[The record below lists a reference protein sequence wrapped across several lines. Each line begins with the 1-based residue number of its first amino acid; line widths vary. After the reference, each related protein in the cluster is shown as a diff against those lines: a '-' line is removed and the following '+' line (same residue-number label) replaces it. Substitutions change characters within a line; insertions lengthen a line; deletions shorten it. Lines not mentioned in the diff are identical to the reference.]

1 MHKGCITYSNIC
13 RVVNQNLKIMNKTFT
28 YMLPSVMEHLDGPVK
43 SCYIRSAVFTEYINH
58 IFVVYEKV
66 DHNPKKSLCLIDKYT
81 SDFNEQVYVY
91 EIPNKYLPEF
101 EKFKLG
107 KYSEFDY
114 DYKVKI
120 FTFHNI
126 TDSTCRLAKV
136 LFKHSDLKSEIEDV
150 LNCNIPN
157 TQELSSIPDIRI
169 ETYPKTDKDI
179 AYHKNIMTIHKNFFN
194 RKTKTPRVHRKQ
206 FNMDSEIL
214 VTQSGRIIG
223 KHNKKEVVGLA
234 MHKPSNLVVY
244 VTK

>member
-1 MHKGCITYSNIC
+1 MHLHCMLVRNIC

-43 SCYIRSAVFTEYINH
+43 SSYIRSDVFPEYRNH
-58 IFVVYEKV
+58 IFVVYEKEN
-66 DHNPKKSLCLIDKYT
+66 HIPKKSCCLIDKYT

-91 EIPNKYLPEF
+91 EIPKKYIPEF

-107 KYSEFDY
+107 QFSKFNYK
-114 DYKVKI
+114 YKVKI
-120 FTFHNI
+120 FTFHDI
-126 TDSTCRLAKV
+126 EDHTCRLAKV
-136 LFKHSDLKSEIEDV
+136 LFKHPELRKEIEEV
-150 LNCNIPN
+150 LECKISNN
-157 TQELSSIPDIRI
+157 QELSSIPDIRI
-169 ETYPKTDKDI
+169 ETYPKHDKDI
-179 AYHKNIMTIHKNFFN
+179 VYHKNIMAIHNNFFN

-206 FNMDSEIL
+206 FNMDSAIL
-214 VTQSGRIIG
+214 VTPSGKIIG